1 MIDLL
6 INSIQ
11 WFFIAFASF
20 SLGWGL
26 RDIYVNLKSYL
37 KGEL

>member
-1 MIDLL
+1 MVDLFMN
-6 INSIQ
+6 IIQ
-11 WFFIAFASF
+11 FLFFVFASF

-37 KGEL
+37 KGDL